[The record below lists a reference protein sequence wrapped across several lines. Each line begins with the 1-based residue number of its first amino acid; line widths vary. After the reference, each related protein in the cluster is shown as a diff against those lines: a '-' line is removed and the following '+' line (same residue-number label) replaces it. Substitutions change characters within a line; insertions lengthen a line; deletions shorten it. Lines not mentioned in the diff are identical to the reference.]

1 MPGVVLLPG
10 RSRNLNVFP
19 LPGKPQRLNGK
30 VSGRLFV
37 GNSSSP
43 EELRNQ
49 DLHSYVVA
57 NEGRTYVAISSIGAA
72 LGPSLRLLP
81 ALGGV
86 IGWAFALEPP
96 GFQNGF
102 SVAGENLSAGRTC
115 RCSGWR

>member
-1 MPGVVLLPG
+1 MSPTEPERLF
-10 RSRNLNVFP
+10 R

-43 EELRNQ
+43 EELGNH

-86 IGWAFALEPP
+86 VGWAFALEPP
-96 GFQNGF
+96 GYQNGF
-102 SVAGENLSAGRTC
+102 SVVGENLSAALTC
-115 RCSGWR
+115 TCSGWR